1 MSCLPSR
8 PGRGAETTLL
18 CTGRPFRQ
26 WLQAGGDGADNAAS
40 ADAEFPGD
48 VVSDVNV
55 PCPALVNRV
64 CCHCGSL
71 CASNDLQLWV
81 TPVVAATP
89 EAGHASPR
97 TTRTAPAAAGPPP
110 GTAPP

>member
-1 MSCLPSR
+1 MACLPSR

-26 WLQAGGDGADNAAS
+26 WLQAGGGGTDNAAS

-55 PCPALVNRV
+55 PCPALASIHRVNRGV
-64 CCHCGSL
+64 SRRVNAKGAL
-71 CASNDLQLWV
+71 
-81 TPVVAATP
+81 
-89 EAGHASPR
+89 
-97 TTRTAPAAAGPPP
+97 
-110 GTAPP
+110 